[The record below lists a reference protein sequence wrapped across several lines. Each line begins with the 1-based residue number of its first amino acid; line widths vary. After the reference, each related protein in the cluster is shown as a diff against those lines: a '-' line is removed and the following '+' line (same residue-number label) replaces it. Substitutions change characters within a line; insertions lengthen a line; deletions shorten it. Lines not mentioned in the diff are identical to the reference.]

1 MLSAFSSALRTP
13 DLRKKL
19 LFTVAIIALYRL
31 GATLPSPGVSY
42 TNVQACL
49 KLTEQSGNQVLNLLN
64 LFSGGALL
72 QLSVFAL
79 GIMPYIT
86 ASIILQLLT
95 VVIPRLEQLRKE
107 GQSGQAKITQ
117 YTRYLTLGL
126 AILQSSA
133 FVALARTGQ
142 LFGGLCDQDNPSY
155 QIIPEGT
162 GIPIWLTLTVLV
174 MTMTAGT
181 GMVMWLGELVTDRGV
196 GNGMSVLIFTSIAA
210 RLPGEGWTIKQTA
223 GTGKFFLVIALVL
236 VIIGLV
242 VFIEQAQRRIPVQYA
257 KRMIGRRMYGGTST
271 YIPLKVNQAGV
282 VPVIFASSLLY
293 LPQLYLQFFDKN
305 NLKGYQIW
313 IQNWLAAPTS
323 WVYISVYFLLIIF
336 FTYFYVSITFNP
348 TEVAENMKKY
358 GGFVPGIRPGK
369 PTADYLDFILSRI
382 TLPGALY
389 LGLISVLPNFFFIW
403 LDQQQYQNFPF
414 GGTAVLI
421 MVGVGLETVKQ
432 IESQLMQRNY
442 EGFLR

>member
-1 MLSAFSSALRTP
+1 MKLLSAFFSAFRTP

-19 LFTVAIIALYRL
+19 LFTVAIIGVYRL
-31 GATLPSPGVSY
+31 GATLPSPGVSFG
-42 TNVQACL
+42 NVQKCL
-49 KLTEQSGNQVLNLLN
+49 DTIQTDGVLSLLN

-72 QLSVFAL
+72 SLSVFAL

-126 AILQSSA
+126 GILQASA
-133 FVALARTGQ
+133 FVALARSGQ
-142 LFGGLCDQDNPSY
+142 LFNNQCDAF
-155 QIIPEGT
+155 
-162 GIPIWLTLTVLV
+162 PIVPKTALPTWLTLSVLV
-174 MTMTAGT
+174 VTMTAGT
-181 GMVMWLGELVTDRGV
+181 GVVMWLGELITDRGV

-210 RLPGEGWTIKQTA
+210 RLPGEGWSIKTSK
-223 GTGKFFLVIALVL
+223 GWGMFFLVILLVMV
-236 VIIGLV
+236 VITLV

-282 VPVIFASSLLY
+282 IPVIFASSLLY
-293 LPQLYLQFFDKN
+293 LPQLALQFFDQTN
-305 NLKGYQIW
+305 PGNVQAW
-313 IQNWLAAPTS
+313 IQNNLVKPSSPTH
-323 WVYISVYFLLIIF
+323 IIVYFLLIIF

-348 TEVAENMKKY
+348 TEVADNMKKY

-382 TLPGALY
+382 TLPGAFY
-389 LGLISVLPNFFFIW
+389 LGAISILPNFFFIW
-403 LDQQQYQNFPF
+403 LDNQQYQNFPF

>member
-1 MLSAFSSALRTP
+1 LLSAFVSAFKTP

-19 LFTVAIIALYRL
+19 LFTIFIIAIYRL

-42 TNVQACL
+42 GNIQKCVNLA
-49 KLTEQSGNQVLNLLN
+49 QSNDTSGVFQLLN

-107 GQSGQAKITQ
+107 GQTGQAKITQ

-133 FVALARTGQ
+133 FVALARSGQ
-142 LFGGLCDQDNPSY
+142 LFGNADCPEV
-155 QIIPEGT
+155 IPGT
-162 GIPIWLTLTVLV
+162 KLPMWLTLTTLV
-174 MTMTAGT
+174 ITMTAGT
-181 GMVMWLGELVTDRGV
+181 GVIMWLGELITDRGV

-210 RLPGEGWTIKQTA
+210 RLPSEGWQIKESK
-223 GTGKFFLVIALVL
+223 GWGRFFLVLALVL
-236 VIIGLV
+236 VVITLV

-282 VPVIFASSLLY
+282 IPVIFASSLLY
-293 LPQLYLQFFDKN
+293 LPQLALQFGN
-305 NLKGYQIW
+305 QNSTNPVRIW
-313 IQNWLAAPTS
+313 VANHLADPTATT
-323 WVYISVYFLLIIF
+323 YIAIYFLLIIF

-348 TEVAENMKKY
+348 TEVADNMKKY

-369 PTADYLDFILSRI
+369 PTAEYLDFILSRI
-382 TLPGALY
+382 TLPGSLY
-389 LGLISVLPNFFFIW
+389 LGIVAVLPNFFFIW
-403 LDQQQYQNFPF
+403 LDASRYQNFPF

-432 IESQLMQRNY
+432 VESQLMQRNY